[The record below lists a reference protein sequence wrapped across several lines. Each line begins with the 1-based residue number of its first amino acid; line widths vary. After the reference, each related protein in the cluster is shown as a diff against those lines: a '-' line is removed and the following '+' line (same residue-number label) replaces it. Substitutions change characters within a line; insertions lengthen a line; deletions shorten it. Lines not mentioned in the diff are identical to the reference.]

1 MTEPTSPT
9 PSTDD
14 LDDPTG
20 APAAAATEAEQ
31 PSKTGRRVYARLNT
45 KVNLTYRVVDPKE
58 VAPPKTKTEYFSV
71 SDDISAG
78 GVALIAGGHHPL
90 GTILE
95 LKIDLP
101 DAKGP
106 ITCLAKV
113 MRVEELESNKAYMT
127 AVCFLDLPSAQRVRL
142 NKYIEEELE

>member
-1 MTEPTSPT
+1 MPGRGGQQPENGN
-9 PSTDD
+9 
-14 LDDPTG
+14 TG
-20 APAAAATEAEQ
+20 EQ
-31 PSKTGRRVYARLNT
+31 QEISG
-45 KVNLTYRVVDPKE
+45 
-58 VAPPKTKTEYFSV
+58 
-71 SDDISAG
+71 ISAG
-78 GVALIAGGHHPL
+78 GLALVAGGHHPL

-127 AVCFLDLPSAQRVRL
+127 TVCFLDLPSAQRVRL